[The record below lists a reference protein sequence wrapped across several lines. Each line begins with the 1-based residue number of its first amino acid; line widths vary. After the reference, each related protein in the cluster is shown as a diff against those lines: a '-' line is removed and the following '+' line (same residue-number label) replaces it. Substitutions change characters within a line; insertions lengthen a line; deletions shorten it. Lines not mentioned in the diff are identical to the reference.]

1 MLKVIKSF
9 AADPVSLELRT
20 EALLEIGADSRSQT
34 GENGL
39 TPYGTTPGPRNA
51 VPLGSCTASSPL
63 QRVFDAAVTQH
74 AQLRDAH
81 LQGELLQH
89 IRHRYCRI
97 RMAVRRHL
105 RISRQDVR
113 IALTP
118 SGTDAELLVLA
129 LALGDRSRPLCNIV
143 VGPQEIGSGSSLAAA
158 GRYFDA
164 VVPHGPRQ
172 VKDTPVSSAIAGLVH
187 VEMIPIRDA
196 NGCIREPEDI
206 DSETDALIHEALA
219 KRERVLIHIVAHSKT
234 GIFAPGISAVRKAQR
249 KYPRDISVVVDAAQG
264 RFSRKSLNAFLKNGF
279 HVLFTGSK
287 FYGGPAFSGA
297 LMVPGRYDS
306 MIRKLPPLPVE
317 FGHYFSRW
325 DLPEE
330 WSSLSS
336 ELPHDYNLGLL
347 LRWFAALEAIKA
359 YYSVP
364 GRNRLAIL
372 KRFENGVLKE
382 CGAYPCFKCDR
393 VEPVQFP
400 KGKERLL
407 ESRTSVFSF
416 FMRVLTA
423 SGELRYPEND
433 ELKAVCKWI
442 NEDISRFAAGES
454 STLKKVLAST
464 FNIGQPVSI
473 GSEKH
478 PAVLRVALGAALV
491 TDVGLH
497 RSCGAV
503 RGERLAWLDEQIR
516 NVFLKLDWISR
527 NYVLLVQDKE
537 MPR

>member
-1 MLKVIKSF
+1 MLKLIDSP
-9 AADPVSLELRT
+9 AADPASLALRT
-20 EALLEIGADSRSQT
+20 EKLLEIGADSRSQT

-74 AQLRDAH
+74 AQLRDD
-81 LQGELLQH
+81 QIRGELLKH
-89 IRHRYCRI
+89 IRQRYRQI
-97 RMAVRRHL
+97 VRALRRHL
-105 RISRQDVR
+105 RITKQDVR

-158 GRYFDA
+158 GRYFDS
-164 VVPHGPRQ
+164 VVPHGPQQ
-172 VKDTPVSSAIAGLVH
+172 VKDTPVSSDIAGLVH
-187 VEMIPIRDA
+187 VETIPIRDA
-196 NGCIREPEDI
+196 YGCIREPEDI
-206 DSETDALIHEALA
+206 DSETDALIQKALA

-234 GIFAPGISAVRKAQR
+234 GIYAPDISVVRKMQR

-264 RFSRKSLNAFLKNGF
+264 RFSRQSLGSFLKNGF
-279 HVLFTGSK
+279 YVLFTGSK

-317 FGHYFSRW
+317 FGNYFSRW
-325 DLPEE
+325 DLPDE
-330 WSSLSS
+330 WSSLSA
-336 ELPHDYNLGLL
+336 ELPYDYNLGLL
-347 LRWFAALEAIKA
+347 LRWFAALEAIRA

-372 KRFENGVLKE
+372 KRFENSSLKE
-382 CGAYPCFKCDR
+382 CGKYPCFKCDR

-416 FMRVLTA
+416 FMQVLTD
-423 SGELRYPEND
+423 SGKLRYPKND
-433 ELKAVCKWI
+433 ELKKICRWI
-442 NEDISRFAAGES
+442 NEDISHFAAGELS
-454 STLKKVLAST
+454 ALKKVLAT
-464 FNIGQPVSI
+464 KFNIGQPVSI
-473 GSEKH
+473 GNEKH
-478 PAVLRVALGAALV
+478 PAVLRIALGAALV
-491 TDVGLH
+491 TGVGLH

-516 NVFLKLDWISR
+516 NVFFKLDWISR
-527 NYVLLVQDKE
+527 NYVLLAQHKE
-537 MPR
+537 MTR